1 MSQTTTN
8 GTTVRLSQ
16 PTKKRLDQAKPYN
29 SMSAD
34 EFVDV
39 LLDRWEGRR

>member
-1 MSQTTTN
+1 MSQSETEA
-8 GTTVRLSQ
+8 TTVRVSRSV
-16 PTKKRLDQAKPYN
+16 KERFDRAKPYN
-29 SMSAD
+29 SMSAN